1 MHVLI
6 WQWVDLF
13 QLVLAVVLG
22 FAVGLERAIH
32 DKPAGVTTIGIVTL
46 SATLLCQ
53 ISLKLPSLSSSGDGD
68 GTRLAAAV
76 ITGIGFLGAGAI
88 MRQDKHVEGVTTA
101 ATIWVMSAVGIG
113 LGAGYYVPAVFTVL
127 LVLFGFWL
135 KKYTDRLADW
145 IRKRRGLPPRH

>member
-1 MHVLI
+1 MHTLA

-22 FAVGLERAIH
+22 FAVGLERAVH

-53 ISLKLPSLSSSGDGD
+53 ISLKLPSLSASGDGD

-101 ATIWVMSAVGIG
+101 ATIWIMSAVGIG
-113 LGAGYYVPAVFTVL
+113 IGAGYYVPAVFTVL